1 MTKVK
6 KYLSC
11 LKGLEEAKVN
21 LIEEW
26 CNFCKSNQEYGK
38 YFKKCGKD
46 YMIFQCPK
54 HHSIRIEIE
63 GSKLVAFHKEKHSMV
78 TYIRHDVA
86 EITDF
91 GVVAKRINEICER

>member
-11 LKGLEEAKVN
+11 LKSLNEAKES

-26 CNFCKSNQEYGK
+26 GNECKSNPEHNK
-38 YFKKCGKD
+38 YFKKQGKD

-54 HHSIRIEIE
+54 HYSIRVEID
-63 GSKLVAFHKEKHSMV
+63 GDKLVVFHKEKHAAV
-78 TYIRHDVA
+78 IYIKQNIA
-86 EITDF
+86 EISDF